1 MEEEENAQKQE
12 VNVILDKERR
22 FRDRLDLLDVID
34 EHLLRYYRFP
44 RQEIIR

>member
-22 FRDRLDLLDVID
+22 FRDRLDLLDVSD
-34 EHLLRYYRFP
+34 EHLLGYYRFP
-44 RQEIIR
+44 QQKIIR